1 MRKLMKEEYE
11 DGFLE
16 IDLDSIDDYM
26 SLISGNKNFEGWLF
40 RGQGDSNWGLNSSY
54 NRECINAREAN
65 IYYERKEHLERF
77 RKSIRGRLPISNT
90 DAISDIELWAIGQHY
105 GLKTPLLD
113 WTASPYVALFFAFYY
128 ANSSGKN
135 VSIWLL
141 NARLINWLRNELVYR
156 RAGSELPSVLR
167 ELIEEEARVTDHA
180 DANQEVFD
188 RINDIAQGIL
198 PRNEQLTRKCQL
210 LVKLVDES
218 IPLIISPSSSENSRL
233 VNQRGMFTYS
243 RSDKE
248 LKRLITEMCQQK
260 SFPLYGQAILTKV
273 NIGTEL
279 REECMAMLDAMNIN
293 FLSLFPDL
301 FGSSMHCNEKI
312 RFGV

>member
-1 MRKLMKEEYE
+1 MKEEYE

-113 WTASPYVALFFAFYY
+113 WTASPYVALFLHFIMPTA
-128 ANSSGKN
+128 
-135 VSIWLL
+135 
-141 NARLINWLRNELVYR
+141 
-156 RAGSELPSVLR
+156 
-167 ELIEEEARVTDHA
+167 
-180 DANQEVFD
+180 
-188 RINDIAQGIL
+188 
-198 PRNEQLTRKCQL
+198 
-210 LVKLVDES
+210 LVK
-218 IPLIISPSSSENSRL
+218 
-233 VNQRGMFTYS
+233 MF
-243 RSDKE
+243 
-248 LKRLITEMCQQK
+248 Q
-260 SFPLYGQAILTKV
+260 
-273 NIGTEL
+273 
-279 REECMAMLDAMNIN
+279 
-293 FLSLFPDL
+293 
-301 FGSSMHCNEKI
+301 FGY
-312 RFGV
+312 